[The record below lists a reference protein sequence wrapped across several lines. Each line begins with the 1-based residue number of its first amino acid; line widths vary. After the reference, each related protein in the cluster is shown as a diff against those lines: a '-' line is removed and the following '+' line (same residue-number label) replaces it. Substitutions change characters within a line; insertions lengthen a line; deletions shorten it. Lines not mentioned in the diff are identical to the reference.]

1 MKWNWIGPPTRNL
14 EYGIGDITEKPY
26 YTADKNPAQEE
37 FPNEVLAIRSPGEEA
52 GRRSNVRQ
60 IPAGASRLVR
70 EEKKN
75 TGTSHGSE
83 GTAP

>member
-37 FPNEVLAIRSPGEEA
+37 FPNEVLAIKPPERKQAEEVTCDKSQQ
-52 GRRSNVRQ
+52 GRRDS
-60 IPAGASRLVR
+60 
-70 EEKKN
+70 
-75 TGTSHGSE
+75 
-83 GTAP
+83 